1 MTSKDWERVIDYAL
15 LKANLLDKSKKSILI
30 TDNGTQPTSKSF
42 KKYLKKLGIKHVR
55 TAVRHPETNGRIEV
69 FHKTLKY
76 EHVYLKDHYPNILV
90 ARKEIDAFIN
100 YYNYRRLHQGIGFVT
115 PEEMYTG
122 KAEAISKYSL
132 KERK

>member
-1 MTSKDWERVIDYAL
+1 MCFEHNNTPFPKDFL
-15 LKANLLDKSKKSILI
+15 N
-30 TDNGTQPTSKSF
+30 
-42 KKYLKKLGIKHVR
+42 KKYRH
-55 TAVRHPETNGRIEV
+55 TAVRTTVRYPETNGRIEV

-100 YYNYRRLHQGIGFVT
+100 YYNYQRLHQGIGFVI

-122 KAEAISKYSL
+122 KAEAIKASYAIKLKAAREKRIQANKSL
-132 KERK
+132 NQYLKKTA